1 RVRRGDRAAGDG
13 DALLSRRAARAD
25 GTRCGEPRRI
35 RRGSRRRRL
44 SRRPSR
50 AGTRI
55 RRERDRALGAPPA
68 SARSRDA
75 SGGDGA
81 ARREPATA
89 VRGDRR
95 AHRATDELSLAAR
108 RGGRVGRIPKDPMN
122 GPVPEPSASSS
133 SLALHVEE
141 SGAGEP
147 LLLMPGFSEGIPDL
161 GEIHPEL
168 AKDYRV
174 IAVALPG
181 SGRSTPIPRAYTKGF
196 YEDDAQTMANLLDV
210 RGIRSALIAGFSDG
224 GEVALLLAVRRP
236 ELVRAVVAWGASGV
250 IPGTVG
256 PMLDVMERVVDDPP
270 ERMAGW

>member
-1 RVRRGDRAAGDG
+1 M
-13 DALLSRRAARAD
+13 S
-25 GTRCGEPRRI
+25 T
-35 RRGSRRRRL
+35 
-44 SRRPSR
+44 
-50 AGTRI
+50 
-55 RRERDRALGAPPA
+55 
-68 SARSRDA
+68 
-75 SGGDGA
+75 
-81 ARREPATA
+81 
-89 VRGDRR
+89 
-95 AHRATDELSLAAR
+95 
-108 RGGRVGRIPKDPMN
+108 
-122 GPVPEPSASSS
+122 SS
-133 SLALHVEE
+133 SLALDVEE
-141 SGAGEP
+141 SGRGEP

-256 PMLDVMERVVDDPP
+256 RMLDVMERVVDDPP
-270 ERMAGW
+270 ERMAGWSAHLVAQYGRDNARETLRSWTAAVRALLQAGGDISFGSANQISCPTLLIVGDRDTGNPADGVRALAARIPLAEVIVVEGAGHPVHRQRSDWFVPKVKGWLAAH